1 MAFGCNIIPIENL
14 ALYFSGIFKEGWV
27 YFHKVILTY
36 LGSMKDELLDADE
49 LGVLQILKSN
59 SNSGRINGLSR
70 FQLDWE
76 KILNDAVKPMFEN
89 PDKVNKMIR

>member
-1 MAFGCNIIPIENL
+1 MAFGCNIIPIESIY
-14 ALYFSGIFKEGWV
+14 LYFSGIFREGWV
-27 YFHKVILTY
+27 YFYKVIMTY
-36 LGSMKDELLDADE
+36 LKTMREELLDADE

-59 SNSGRINGLSR
+59 ANSGRINGLSR

-89 PDKVNKMIR
+89 PDKVSKMFR

>member
-1 MAFGCNIIPIENL
+1 MAFGCNIIPIESIH
-14 ALYFSGIFKEGWV
+14 LYFSGIFREGWV
-27 YFHKVILTY
+27 YFYKVIMTY
-36 LGSMKDELLDADE
+36 LKTMREELLDADE

-59 SNSGRINGLSR
+59 ANSGRINGLSR

-89 PDKVNKMIR
+89 PDKVSKMFR